1 MKLRALVRD
10 LYGIDQPQGC
20 TEEEIAAVR
29 EKFGTLPAVVED
41 FWRTFGRTPR
51 LSYVQ
56 DDWMFP
62 AFYEK
67 WGWPK
72 RLKDLSLLCENQ
84 YVYEAAVLQ
93 KDLSLP
99 DPPVYIRPAADEG
112 PWQLSSP
119 TVSEFLEAALLYEA
133 VWQLDHEPGEFYW
146 LTEKE
151 LAVVQ
156 DKLTKS
162 PAVLK
167 NWFVSEI
174 TFYSNRPD
182 NLVVIMDMEDGMY
195 QASYGGATQES
206 FDALMEVMEGLGE
219 PI

>member
-72 RLKDLSLLCENQ
+72 DSKDLSLLCENQ
-84 YVYEAAVLQ
+84 YVCEAAVLQ

-99 DPPVYIRPAADEG
+99 DPPVYTRMAADDG
-112 PWQLSSP
+112 PWQLSAP
-119 TVSEFLEAALLYEA
+119 AVSDFLEAALTYEA
-133 VWQLDHEPGEFYW
+133 VWSLPYSPDDFFS
-146 LTEKE
+146 LTEEE
-151 LAVVQ
+151 LEIIRS
-156 DKLTKS
+156 KLTKHS
-162 PAVLK
+162 AVLR
-167 NWFVSEI
+167 NWLEMEV
-174 TFYSNRPD
+174 TFYSSRPD
-182 NLVVIMDMEDGMY
+182 NLLVVMDLGDEY
-195 QASYGGATQES
+195 QALYGGVTQES
-206 FDALMEVMEGLGE
+206 YQTLLEVMEGLGE
-219 PI
+219 PL